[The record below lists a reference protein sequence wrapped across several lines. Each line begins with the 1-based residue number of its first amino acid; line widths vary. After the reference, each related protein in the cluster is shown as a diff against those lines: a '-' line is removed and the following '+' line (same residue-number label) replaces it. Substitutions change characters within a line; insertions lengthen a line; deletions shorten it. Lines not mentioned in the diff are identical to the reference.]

1 MDVGGGAGR
10 YPDTAL
16 LNLEAAG
23 VEANGDG
30 KFDTDH
36 EERTNVPH
44 IYAIGDVLGGKQ
56 ELTPV
61 AIKTGAC
68 LLLVVPG

>member
-1 MDVGGGAGR
+1 MPGR
-10 YPDTAL
+10 YPDTMGL
-16 LNLEAAG
+16 KLEAAG
-23 VEANGDG
+23 VKVNSIG
-30 KFDTDH
+30 KFDTDE

-61 AIKTGAC
+61 AIKTGRPYYHGC
-68 LLLVVPG
+68 DH